1 MFEFEITKR
10 ENLYACA
17 GCSCVAR
24 FRSFIYL
31 RQKRR
36 KAGGGRRGGN
46 PLRRGRGPKGCRATP
61 PLFFSA
67 TSRLET
73 CHGNSSGRAP
83 YARVS
88 YGVNSYFIPLN
99 PVKFNRFKLA
109 IRIVDRNVGTS

>member
-36 KAGGGRRGGN
+36 KAGGGGE
-46 PLRRGRGPKGCRATP
+46 GREGEATP
-61 PLFFSA
+61 
-67 TSRLET
+67 
-73 CHGNSSGRAP
+73 
-83 YARVS
+83 
-88 YGVNSYFIPLN
+88 
-99 PVKFNRFKLA
+99 
-109 IRIVDRNVGTS
+109 

>member
-61 PLFFSA
+61 RRFSSPPRLD
-67 TSRLET
+67 SRLVM
-73 CHGNSSGRAP
+73 GIRVV
-83 YARVS
+83 ARLMLVS
-88 YGVNSYFIPLN
+88 AMGST
-99 PVKFNRFKLA
+99 
-109 IRIVDRNVGTS
+109 RISFP